1 MKCEAIN
8 LGKFLDKSS
17 NIFFIFG
24 SEIILKNHVRSR
36 ILEKLKTRSFEEK
49 IVLNDEDFKDIKS
62 TIAANAGG
70 SLFGSNVILELKH
83 GSGKIP
89 ETITSIFNEDINN
102 YKNIS
107 IIINTHI
114 EKLSLSSNWAKK
126 MDQSSLIVECKKLKS
141 FEEQIWLKKNLN
153 FIPQDYRSDIAKLL
167 SDMNSGN
174 LVAQQNEIE
183 LLKLLYLRNQ
193 ENAKDIDDIRNHMV
207 NSSEFS
213 PFELE
218 DAILQGRTSKAIEI
232 IKSLRKADSYSGPLL
247 IWIISKIT
255 TLAFLASREAKP
267 QLFLKNNGVW
277 QSKINDYMSFIKKQS
292 DNDLDIMQ
300 RNIYDLELALK
311 GMIKKDFWLELES
324 MICRLD
330 VN

>member
-1 MKCEAIN
+1 MAFSFRE
-8 LGKFLDKSS
+8 
-17 NIFFIFG
+17 IF
-24 SEIILKNHVRSR
+24 KNQTN
-36 ILEKLKTRSFEEK
+36 E
-49 IVLNDEDFKDIKS
+49 LNDES
-62 TIAANAGG
+62 RG
-70 SLFGSNVILELKH
+70 
-83 GSGKIP
+83 
-89 ETITSIFNEDINN
+89 
-102 YKNIS
+102 
-107 IIINTHI
+107 
-114 EKLSLSSNWAKK
+114 LS
-126 MDQSSLIVECKKLKS
+126 
-141 FEEQIWLKKNLN
+141 
-153 FIPQDYRSDIAKLL
+153 FIRSDEDKAEVICDQKVAK
-167 SDMNSGN
+167 SD
-174 LVAQQNEIE
+174 
-183 LLKLLYLRNQ
+183 
-193 ENAKDIDDIRNHMV
+193 
-207 NSSEFS
+207 EFS

-255 TLAFLASREAKP
+255 TLAFLASKEEKP
-267 QLFLKNNGVW
+267 QLFLKSNGVW